1 MLPSPKANSRTAMNY
16 TEQLERETERTRIDL
31 ANTVEELR
39 ERLTPG
45 EVLDEVLDYASSGDI
60 GDYLRNFRRQVVDN
74 PLPLGLMGV
83 SVAWL
88 IAASAFGGRRNGARA
103 RSSTSDRTYRKV
115 SDVAAPARYAGRA
128 TVDGD
133 LQARAA
139 ERATEFSGRAGDLA
153 ERASDRATDMVGR
166 ADDMAERTVDRASDL
181 AGRAADQAARF
192 AGRASDQMANFADQA
207 SAAAGR
213 AGERVRSA
221 ASAAGANFAAAGDGL
236 SESMRSGARAV
247 SDAATGIA
255 QSSQSAGRSLL
266 DFGREQ
272 PLIVAATGLILG
284 AVIGALLPSTQI
296 EDELI
301 GETSDAAKDRLREM
315 AGEQYDRAKD
325 VALRTAEAAL
335 DPGDVSHSSSH
346 ADVGGARESSSQED
360 SAKRHGPG
368 EFGPGP
374 GVHVEAEHAR
384 GDHHEGEKADHTTA
398 AGA

>member
-1 MLPSPKANSRTAMNY
+1 MNY
-16 TEQLERETERTRIDL
+16 TEQLERETERTRVDL

-45 EVLDEVLDYASSGDI
+45 EVLDEVLDYASSGDV

-88 IAASAFGGRRNGARA
+88 LAASAFGGRRNGAWARSTTSGRTDPKVTDIPERA
-103 RSSTSDRTYRKV
+103 RS
-115 SDVAAPARYAGRA
+115 AGRA
-128 TVDGD
+128 AVDGASD

-139 ERATEFSGRAGDLA
+139 ERAADFSDRAGDFA
-153 ERASDRATDMVGR
+153 ERASDRASDM
-166 ADDMAERTVDRASDL
+166 
-181 AGRAADQAARF
+181 AGRAADQAALF
-192 AGRASDQMANFADQA
+192 AGRASDQMTNIADQA

-213 AGERVRSA
+213 AGERMRSA
-221 ASAAGANFAAAGDGL
+221 ASAAGANLAAAGDGL
-236 SESMRSGARAV
+236 SESMRGGARAV
-247 SDAATGIA
+247 GDAATGIA
-255 QSSQSAGRSLL
+255 RSGQSAGRAVV

-272 PLIVAATGLILG
+272 PLIVAATGLIIG

-301 GETSDAAKDRLREM
+301 GETSDAAKNRLREM
-315 AGEQYDRAKD
+315 AGAQYDKAKD

-335 DPGDVSHSSSH
+335 GASGTSHSSSD
-346 ADVGGARESSSQED
+346 ADASGAGQSPPQED
-360 SAKRHGPG
+360 SAERPRPG

-374 GVHVEAEHAR
+374 GVPPEAER
-384 GDHHEGEKADHTTA
+384 PSGDHHEGEEAGHPSA